1 MIPGSFQ
8 YHRPGTVDEAV
19 SILAEHG
26 DEGRPL
32 AGGQSLLAM
41 MKLRMAAPSH
51 LVDLQDIADLAGI
64 RDDGDHL
71 SIGPMTTQAD
81 ILGSDTVKDRCPLI
95 QEAARKI
102 DEPQVRYVGT
112 LGGNVAKGHAA
123 HDKTAISRGRG
134 AA

>member
-32 AGGQSLLAM
+32 AGGQSLIAM
-41 MKLRMAAPSH
+41 MKLRLAAPSH

-64 RDDGDHL
+64 R
-71 SIGPMTTQAD
+71 P
-81 ILGSDTVKDRCPLI
+81 
-95 QEAARKI
+95 
-102 DEPQVRYVGT
+102 
-112 LGGNVAKGHAA
+112 VAKV
-123 HDKTAISRGRG
+123 R
-134 AA
+134 